1 MMVEQHPSFLSRLE
15 KGTMEVMFL
24 AKEPQYNDP
33 IKAST

>member
-1 MMVEQHPSFLSRLE
+1 MMVEQQPSFLSRLK

-24 AKEPQYNDP
+24 AQEPQHNDP